1 MAIQGKNFT
10 ASLDGVTANDLAKKL
25 DRNKSEYKDRLKHVE
40 DILDN
45 TEFFNIYYEEYFNPN
60 INMNEYI
67 ASESNISVLLENY
80 ASYLLNSEHCEEEVL
95 YKIKNG
101 ELLPKLDMSENAPLE
116 SVGGQGVQRSLSQ
129 EPSIKYEFYTDENN
143 FRKALNRDM
152 SIEGMS
158 GNGATEHVID
168 FLLNIGSNFK
178 KSKDQTI
185 TSKDL
190 NRTDF
195 LGSVLRD
202 YQTYLEF
209 LRNIPKDSPNYK
221 RFVVDRIKG
230 SVKQDMIDAKDGLLR
245 VHGYNLRYFSEST
258 EPYYDAINLGDPE
271 QLVGFKDNTLEKIR
285 SNEGSVIVRGLLY
298 MKFNGDFQDDFQCIL
313 YDLEKVIERTSLTDK
328 QRSVILMI
336 RNGYSNKEI
345 SSLLDI
351 RSSDIMEAYVK
362 PSAKKIAEQ
371 VRKERLSLC

>member
-25 DRNKSEYKDRLKHVE
+25 DRSKSEYKDRLEHIE
-40 DILDN
+40 NILND

-60 INMNEYI
+60 INMNEYV
-67 ASESNISVLLENY
+67 ASESNISTLLESY

-95 YKIKNG
+95 YKIKKG
-101 ELLPKLDMSENAPLE
+101 ELLPKLDMSENTTLE
-116 SVGGQGVQRSLSQ
+116 SVGAEGVQRSLSQ

-152 SIEGMS
+152 SIDGMS

-178 KSKDQTI
+178 KSKDQSI
-185 TSKDL
+185 AAKDL
-190 NRTDF
+190 RRTDL
-195 LGSVLRD
+195 LGTVLRD
-202 YQTYLEF
+202 YQLYLEF
-209 LRNIPKDSPNYK
+209 LRSIPKDSPNYK

-258 EPYYDAINLGDPE
+258 RPYYDAINLGDPE
-271 QLVGFKDNTLEKIR
+271 QLVGYKDETLEKKR
-285 SNEGSVIVRGLLY
+285 SNEGNVIVRGLLY
-298 MKFNGDFQDDFQCIL
+298 MKFNGDFQDDFQCVL
-313 YDLEKVIERTSLTDK
+313 YDLEKLIERTPLTDK
-328 QRSVILMI
+328 QRAVILMVRDGNNDFDI
-336 RNGYSNKEI
+336 SQELSIDRSNIKTKYI
-345 SSLLDI
+345 
-351 RSSDIMEAYVK
+351 V

>member
-25 DRNKSEYKDRLKHVE
+25 DRDKSEYRDRLKHVE

-45 TEFFNIYYEEYFNPN
+45 TEFFNIYYEDYFNPN
-60 INMNEYI
+60 ISMNEYI

-80 ASYLLNSEHCEEEVL
+80 ASYLLNSEHCEEEAL
-95 YKIKNG
+95 YKIKKG
-101 ELLPKLDMSENAPLE
+101 ELLPKLDISENAPPE
-116 SVGGQGVQRSLSQ
+116 SVGAQGIQRSLSQ

-271 QLVGFKDNTLEKIR
+271 QLVGFKDDNQPKGEITIK
-285 SNEGSVIVRGLLY
+285 GLLY
-298 MKFNGDFQDDFQCIL
+298 MKFNGDFQNDFQCIL
-313 YDLEKVIERTSLTDK
+313 YDLEKLIERTPLTDK
-328 QRSVILMI
+328 QRSVILMV
-336 RNGYSNKEI
+336 RDGYSNF
-345 SSLLDI
+345 DI
-351 RSSDIMEAYVK
+351 AQELSIDKSNIKTKYIE

>member
-1 MAIQGKNFT
+1 MVIQGKNFT

-67 ASESNISVLLENY
+67 ASESNISILLENY

-116 SVGGQGVQRSLSQ
+116 SVGAQGVQRSLSQ

-158 GNGATEHVID
+158 GNGETEHVID
-168 FLLNIGSNFK
+168 FLLNVGSNYK

-190 NRTDF
+190 SRTDF
-195 LGSVLRD
+195 LGTVLRD
-202 YQTYLEF
+202 YKAYLEF

-230 SVKQDMIDAKDGLLR
+230 SVMQDMIDAKDGLLR

-271 QLVGFKDNTLEKIR
+271 QLVGFKDDSQPKGEMTVK
-285 SNEGSVIVRGLLY
+285 GLLY
-298 MKFNGDFQDDFQCIL
+298 MKFNGDFQNDFQCIL
-313 YDLEKVIERTSLTDK
+313 YDLEKIIERTPLTDK
-328 QRSVILMI
+328 QRSVILMV
-336 RNGYSNKEI
+336 RDGYSNF
-345 SSLLDI
+345 DI
-351 RSSDIMEAYVK
+351 AQELSIDKSNIKTKYIE
-362 PSAKKIAEQ
+362 PSAKKIADQ

>member
-10 ASLDGVTANDLAKKL
+10 ASLDGVTVNDLSKKL
-25 DRNKSEYKDRLKHVE
+25 DRNKTTYQDRLKHIENILE
-40 DILDN
+40 DIK
-45 TEFFNIYYEEYFNPN
+45 FFDIYYDEYFDPC
-60 INMNEYI
+60 ISMSEYSS
-67 ASESNISVLLENY
+67 SETNVSILLENY
-80 ASYLLNSEHCEEEVL
+80 ASYLLNSEDCENEVM
-95 YKIKNG
+95 YKIKSG
-101 ELLPKLDMSENAPLE
+101 QLLPKIDNQQNVASQSLE
-116 SVGGQGVQRSLSQ
+116 AQGVQRSLSQ

-152 SIEGMS
+152 SIDGMS

-168 FLLNIGSNFK
+168 FLLNMNSNYK

-185 TSKDL
+185 TAKDL
-190 NRTDF
+190 KRTDF

-202 YQTYLEF
+202 YQTYLDF
-209 LRNIPKDSPNYK
+209 LRNLPKDSPKYK
-221 RFVVDRIKG
+221 KFVVDRIKG
-230 SVKQDMIDAKDGLLR
+230 SVKQDMLDAKDGLLR

-271 QLVGFKDNTLEKIR
+271 QLVGFKDDSQLKGDITVK
-285 SNEGSVIVRGLLY
+285 GLLY
-298 MKFNGDFQDDFQCIL
+298 MKFNGDFQNDFQCIL
-313 YDLEKVIERTSLTDK
+313 YDLEKIIDRTPLTDK

-336 RNGYSNKEI
+336 RDGYSNFEI
-345 SSLLDI
+345 SQELSIDKSNI
-351 RSSDIMEAYVK
+351 KTKYIE

>member
-10 ASLDGVTANDLAKKL
+10 ASLDGVTANDLVKKL
-25 DRNKSEYKDRLKHVE
+25 DRDKSEYRDRLKHVE

-60 INMNEYI
+60 ISMNEYI
-67 ASESNISVLLENY
+67 ASESNISILLENY

-95 YKIKNG
+95 YKIKKG

-116 SVGGQGVQRSLSQ
+116 SVGAQGVQRSLSQ

-143 FRKALNRDM
+143 FRKSLNRDM

-271 QLVGFKDNTLEKIR
+271 QLVGFKDDNQPKGEITVK
-285 SNEGSVIVRGLLY
+285 GLLY
-298 MKFNGDFQDDFQCIL
+298 MKFNGDFQNDFQCIL
-313 YDLEKVIERTSLTDK
+313 YDLEKLIDRTPLTDK

-336 RNGYSNKEI
+336 RDGYSNF
-345 SSLLDI
+345 DI
-351 RSSDIMEAYVK
+351 AQELSIDKSNIKTKYIE

>member
-25 DRNKSEYKDRLKHVE
+25 DRDKSEYRDRLKHVE

-45 TEFFNIYYEEYFNPN
+45 TEFFNIYYEDYFNPN
-60 INMNEYI
+60 ISMNEYI

-95 YKIKNG
+95 YKIKKG
-101 ELLPKLDMSENAPLE
+101 ELLPKLDISENAPPE
-116 SVGGQGVQRSLSQ
+116 SVGAQGIQRSLSQ

-271 QLVGFKDNTLEKIR
+271 QLVGFKDDNQPKGEITIK
-285 SNEGSVIVRGLLY
+285 GLLY
-298 MKFNGDFQDDFQCIL
+298 MKFNGDFQNDFQCIL
-313 YDLEKVIERTSLTDK
+313 YDLEKLIERTPLTDK
-328 QRSVILMI
+328 QRSVILMV
-336 RNGYSNKEI
+336 RDGYSNF
-345 SSLLDI
+345 DI
-351 RSSDIMEAYVK
+351 AQELSIDKSNIKTKYIE

>member
-25 DRNKSEYKDRLKHVE
+25 DRDKSEYRDRLKHVE
-40 DILDN
+40 DILSN
-45 TEFFNIYYEEYFNPN
+45 TDFFNIYYEDYFNPN
-60 INMNEYI
+60 ISMNEYI

-101 ELLPKLDMSENAPLE
+101 ELLPKLDMSEKPPLE

-202 YQTYLEF
+202 YKTYLEF

-230 SVKQDMIDAKDGLLR
+230 SIMQDMIDAKDGLLR

-271 QLVGFKDNTLEKIR
+271 QLVGFKDDNQPKGEITVK
-285 SNEGSVIVRGLLY
+285 GLLY
-298 MKFNGDFQDDFQCIL
+298 MKFNGDFQNDFQCIL
-313 YDLEKVIERTSLTDK
+313 YDLEKIIERTPLTDK

-336 RNGYSNKEI
+336 RDGYSNF
-345 SSLLDI
+345 DI
-351 RSSDIMEAYVK
+351 AQELSIDKSNIKTKYIE

>member
-25 DRNKSEYKDRLKHVE
+25 DRDKSEYRDRLKHVE

-45 TEFFNIYYEEYFNPN
+45 TEFFNIYYEDYFNPN
-60 INMNEYI
+60 ISMNEYI
-67 ASESNISVLLENY
+67 ASESNISILLENY

-95 YKIKNG
+95 YKIKKG
-101 ELLPKLDMSENAPLE
+101 ELLPKLDISENPPLE

-202 YQTYLEF
+202 YKTYLEF

-230 SVKQDMIDAKDGLLR
+230 SIMQDMIDAKDGLLR

-271 QLVGFKDNTLEKIR
+271 QLVGFKDDNQPKGEITVK
-285 SNEGSVIVRGLLY
+285 GLLY
-298 MKFNGDFQDDFQCIL
+298 MKFNGDFQNDFQCIL
-313 YDLEKVIERTSLTDK
+313 YDLEKLIERTPLTDK

-336 RNGYSNKEI
+336 RDGYSNF
-345 SSLLDI
+345 DI
-351 RSSDIMEAYVK
+351 AQELSIDKSNIKTKYIE

>member
-10 ASLDGVTANDLAKKL
+10 ASLDGVTVNDLSKKL
-25 DRNKSEYKDRLKHVE
+25 DRDKTTYQDRLKHIENILE
-40 DILDN
+40 D
-45 TEFFNIYYEEYFNPN
+45 TKFFDIYYDEYFDPC
-60 INMNEYI
+60 ISMSEYS
-67 ASESNISVLLENY
+67 ASETNVSILLENY
-80 ASYLLNSEHCEEEVL
+80 ASYLLNSEDCENEVM
-95 YKIKNG
+95 YKIKSG
-101 ELLPKLDMSENAPLE
+101 QLLPKIDNQQNVASQSLE
-116 SVGGQGVQRSLSQ
+116 AQGVQRSLSQ

-152 SIEGMS
+152 SIDGMS

-168 FLLNIGSNFK
+168 FLLNMNSNYK

-185 TSKDL
+185 TTKDL
-190 NRTDF
+190 KRTDF

-202 YQTYLEF
+202 YQTYLDF
-209 LRNIPKDSPNYK
+209 LRNLPKDSPKYK
-221 RFVVDRIKG
+221 KFVVDRIKG
-230 SVKQDMIDAKDGLLR
+230 SVKQDMLDAKDGLLR

-271 QLVGFKDNTLEKIR
+271 QLVGFKDDTLEKIR
-285 SNEGSVIVRGLLY
+285 SNEGNVIVRGLLY
-298 MKFNGDFQDDFQCIL
+298 MKFNGDFQNDFQCIL
-313 YDLEKVIERTSLTDK
+313 YDLEQVIERTSLTDK
-328 QRSVILMI
+328 QKSVILMI

-345 SSLLDI
+345 ASLLDI

>member
-25 DRNKSEYKDRLKHVE
+25 DRDKSEYRDRLKHVE

-45 TEFFNIYYEEYFNPN
+45 TDFFNIYYEEYFNPN
-60 INMNEYI
+60 ISMNEYI

-101 ELLPKLDMSENAPLE
+101 ELLPKLDMSENAPPE
-116 SVGGQGVQRSLSQ
+116 SVGAQGIQRSLSQ

-202 YQTYLEF
+202 YKTYLEF

-230 SVKQDMIDAKDGLLR
+230 SIMQDMIDAKDGLLR

-271 QLVGFKDNTLEKIR
+271 QLVGFKDDNQPKGEITVK
-285 SNEGSVIVRGLLY
+285 GLLY
-298 MKFNGDFQDDFQCIL
+298 MKFNGDFQNDFQCIL
-313 YDLEKVIERTSLTDK
+313 YDLEKIIERTPLTEK
-328 QRSVILMI
+328 QRSVILMV
-336 RNGYSNKEI
+336 RDGYSNF
-345 SSLLDI
+345 DI
-351 RSSDIMEAYVK
+351 AQELSIDKSNIKTKYIE

>member
-25 DRNKSEYKDRLKHVE
+25 DRDKSEYRDRLKHVE

-45 TEFFNIYYEEYFNPN
+45 TEFFNIYYEDYFNPN
-60 INMNEYI
+60 ISMNEYI
-67 ASESNISVLLENY
+67 ASESNISILLENY

-95 YKIKNG
+95 YKIKKG
-101 ELLPKLDMSENAPLE
+101 ELLPKLDMSENPPLE

-202 YQTYLEF
+202 YKTYLEF

-230 SVKQDMIDAKDGLLR
+230 SIMQDMIDAKDGLLR

-271 QLVGFKDNTLEKIR
+271 QLVGFKDDNQPKGEITVK
-285 SNEGSVIVRGLLY
+285 GLLY
-298 MKFNGDFQDDFQCIL
+298 MKFNGDFQNDFQCIL
-313 YDLEKVIERTSLTDK
+313 YDLEKLIERTPLTDK

-336 RNGYSNKEI
+336 RDGYSNF
-345 SSLLDI
+345 DI
-351 RSSDIMEAYVK
+351 AQELSIDKSNIKTKYIE